1 MFEGYIGIHL
11 WNEQQVNDL
20 MFAML
25 LVFFSL
31 FALGFH
37 NNYHL
42 FLRIAKDAW
51 SVKSRQN
58 LFESNVKDSFFF
70 RLFLVIQPLFLCSVI
85 LYVGMKNL
93 GKVDFSNPL
102 YVLACIGINFLVFAF
117 FFILKQVFYY
127 LWGYVFAEK
136 EQYDS
141 CRICYN
147 SIISLWGV
155 SLYIPSLWIVFV
167 GNEHILPTIMFVSFY
182 FLSRF
187 AIIYKIIRIF
197 HIRNK
202 GIFYISLYLC
212 AQEILPLYFLY
223 RGIVYLYNFIG

>member
-25 LVFFSL
+25 LLSFSF
-31 FALGFH
+31 FALGFR

-42 FLRIAKDAW
+42 FFRVAKEAW

-58 LFESNVKDSFFF
+58 LFESNVKDSFLF
-70 RLFLVIQPLFLCSVI
+70 RIYLLIQPLFLCSVI
-85 LYVGMKNL
+85 LYVEMKNL
-93 GKVDFSNPL
+93 GKVDFSDPL
-102 YVLACIGINFLVFAF
+102 LVLTCIGINFLVFAI
-117 FFILKQVFYY
+117 FFIVKQLFYF

-136 EQYDS
+136 EQYDN
-141 CRICYN
+141 CRSCYN
-147 SIISLWGV
+147 SIFSLWGV
-155 SLYIPSLWIVFV
+155 SLYLPSLWIVFV
-167 GNEHILPTIMFVSFY
+167 GNKHILPVIM
-182 FLSRF
+182 
-187 AIIYKIIRIF
+187 IIRIF

>member
-11 WNEQQVNDL
+11 WDEQQVNDL
-20 MFAML
+20 LFAML
-25 LVFFSL
+25 LFFFSF
-31 FALGFH
+31 FALGFR

-42 FLRIAKDAW
+42 FFRVAKEAW
-51 SVKSRQN
+51 YVKSRQN
-58 LFESNVKDSFFF
+58 LFESKVKDSFLF
-70 RLFLVIQPLFLCSVI
+70 RVFLLLQPLFLCSVI
-85 LYVGMKNL
+85 LFVEMRNSGSGDYY
-93 GKVDFSNPL
+93 DPL
-102 YVLACIGINFLVFAF
+102 YVLKYIGINFIVFIL
-117 FFILKQVFYY
+117 FFIVKQMFLY
-127 LWGYVFAEK
+127 LWGYVFADK
-136 EQYDS
+136 EQYYN
-141 CRICYN
+141 CRSCYN
-147 SIISLWGV
+147 SIIALWGV
-155 SLYIPSLWIVFV
+155 SLYLPSLWMVFV
-167 GNEHILPTIMFVSFY
+167 GDEHFLPMIIFISLY